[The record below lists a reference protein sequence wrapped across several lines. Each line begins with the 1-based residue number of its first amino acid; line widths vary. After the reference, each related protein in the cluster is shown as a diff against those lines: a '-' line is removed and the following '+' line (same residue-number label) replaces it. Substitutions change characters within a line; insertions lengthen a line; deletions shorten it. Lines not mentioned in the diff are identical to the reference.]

1 MKIKFSP
8 ESGGFGECAVV
19 QKYRQRQ
26 NTHTHTE
33 LGRVREFTKFQTI
46 KNMKHKDCGKEKQK
60 GHTEN

>member
-26 NTHTHTE
+26 NTHTH
-33 LGRVREFTKFQTI
+33 RVGEGERVYKI
-46 KNMKHKDCGKEKQK
+46 PNHKKHEA
-60 GHTEN
+60 